1 MGAYSCTIGHHRCHV
16 WVLGELFEH
25 GGPNSVLFPA
35 CEAFEDAVPL
45 AIPVW
50 QFTPLGAGAQN
61 PVNCLNETATLL
73 LLPCVGTRVSLQKR
87 VKFLPLIVGN
97 LSCRHPTIVANVSE
111 CIKCQRDLVF
121 SGQWPVVSGQKV
133 QGGRWSPVGRAIGW
147 RCVRTVAS
155 CPRRVGGELES
166 RTHGGIISWSLTR
179 QLGTCRHGGI
189 AKGGVAGGVPPHKG
203 GPERPDR
210 STAVARDCRN
220 LELETSKLERRQPA
234 TDHRQPATD
243 HRQPAT
249 DHRQPATDHR
259 QPATDH

>member
-111 CIKCQRDLVF
+111 CIKCQRDLITKPVHPLMKPTPRT
-121 SGQWPVVSGQKV
+121 GQWSVRRSCVCGSEVGHSHAFACDSGYK
-133 QGGRWSPVGRAIGW
+133 R
-147 RCVRTVAS
+147 
-155 CPRRVGGELES
+155 
-166 RTHGGIISWSLTR
+166 
-179 QLGTCRHGGI
+179 
-189 AKGGVAGGVPPHKG
+189 
-203 GPERPDR
+203 
-210 STAVARDCRN
+210 
-220 LELETSKLERRQPA
+220 
-234 TDHRQPATD
+234 
-243 HRQPAT
+243 
-249 DHRQPATDHR
+249 
-259 QPATDH
+259 